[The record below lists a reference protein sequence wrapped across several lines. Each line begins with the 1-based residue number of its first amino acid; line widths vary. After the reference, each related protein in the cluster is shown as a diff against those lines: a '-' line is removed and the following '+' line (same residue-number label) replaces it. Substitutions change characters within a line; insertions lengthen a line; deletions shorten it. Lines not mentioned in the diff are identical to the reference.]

1 MSKDFFIMLRNGDK
15 AMPIVDENEE
25 VMLYESKL
33 EAIEAMKGHIYA
45 EAYGYEIFEL
55 GTGF

>member
-1 MSKDFFIMLRNGDK
+1 
-15 AMPIVDENEE
+15 
-25 VMLYESKL
+25 LYESKL